1 MSPFVDFVMQ
11 CAVISA
17 FQEAIAVVYLV
28 FDLQSFH
35 SVEKL
40 ESNFHAA
47 MPSCAPD
54 GGDEVRRQGGGGQQ
68 APDWVKYN
76 CLLVWMPR
84 VPRSSIF
91 IQSSALL
98 RCILGNEASQKPSFF
113 QARHS
118 RWSLEFPWSTA
129 TASKP
134 HEHCM
139 AALLGVPIH
148 NIPGYRLIA

>member
-54 GGDEVRRQGGGGQQ
+54 GGDEVRRQGGGGSRH
-68 APDWVKYN
+68 
-76 CLLVWMPR
+76 LIG
-84 VPRSSIF
+84 SSIIASLYGCHVF
-91 IQSSALL
+91 LEAQFSSSLRLYCDVFLVMRQAKSHLFFKLAILDGPSSFHGLRQRLL
-98 RCILGNEASQKPSFF
+98 NLMNTV
-113 QARHS
+113 
-118 RWSLEFPWSTA
+118 W
-129 TASKP
+129 P
-134 HEHCM
+134 HFLVCQYTTFRD
-139 AALLGVPIH
+139 ID
-148 NIPGYRLIA
+148 